1 MQVTILKNENSLY
14 EIKKSKFF
22 SYAFFV
28 PDMQFIKDTLASLK
42 KENVGARHIC
52 YAYVVGS
59 QEKCSDDGEP
69 SGTAGKPLLDLIK
82 NNGYNNM
89 LLVVVR
95 YFGGIKLGAGGLYRA
110 YITAGKQA
118 IEKCEKVEL
127 EKATQFD
134 VVIPYPYETKIMN
147 IIKGYNVEN
156 LKVQYLDNIVVTFII
171 RDKNFDLLEKDLM
184 SNNIEFLTKI
194 VQVKRG

>member
-1 MQVTILKNENSLY
+1 M
-14 EIKKSKFF
+14 
-22 SYAFFV
+22 
-28 PDMQFIKDTLASLK
+28 
-42 KENVGARHIC
+42 GARHIC

-147 IIKGYNVEN
+147 IIKGYNIEN